1 MLKQSS
7 IILACALAAFQATAA
22 QAQTYPARDITF
34 IVPWNA
40 GGSND
45 VAARALDPILRE
57 HGIKIVIENVVGA
70 TGTIGMRKVA
80 SAAPDGYTIGM
91 GTSSSLALIAQGKT
105 PIKNS
110 SFTHVS
116 QVSVDPL
123 ILLAPASSSF
133 QTPEAFIAHLK
144 ANPGKVSIGT
154 PGNFTINH
162 IFAEM

>member
-70 TGTIGMRKVA
+70 TGTIGIRPVTTT
-80 SAAPDGYTIGM
+80 APDCYTIVFGNASM
-91 GTSSSLALIAQGKT
+91 ARL
-105 PIKNS
+105 
-110 SFTHVS
+110 
-116 QVSVDPL
+116 SV
-123 ILLAPASSSF
+123 A
-133 QTPEAFIAHLK
+133 
-144 ANPGKVSIGT
+144 
-154 PGNFTINH
+154 
-162 IFAEM
+162 